1 MCGIFAVWNMRKA
14 AELTVIGLHGI
25 QHRAIQYAGIVS
37 SDGYNLFR
45 ESGRGVAR
53 QVFSSD
59 MLNRLHG
66 RAALGHIRYA
76 TVVDDPTRDNTQPIM
91 GVYGGKRFAVAHN
104 GNITNVRELRKMFF
118 SRRMET
124 SIDTEYIVRLIE
136 MHDTGAYEADI
147 ARALAHVRGSFAI
160 GILFPDRLIA
170 VNDKSGNRPL
180 SIGSVNGS
188 YVLSSETCAFSGVSA
203 DNVANVQP
211 GTMVTFADTETPRSE
226 RFAAAACKRCR
237 FEGIYFAH
245 PASNVFGESVTRF
258 RLTLGRALEKHCPV
272 KGGADIV
279 TGVPDSAN
287 LIAQGYAESGHSGT
301 YLPVIIRNHYV
312 GRTFIAATQAARNV
326 EIAQKFSF
334 TADEIVGKRI
344 VVVDDSI
351 VRGSTLPTIVRE
363 LRRLGAKEV
372 HIRVGS
378 PPVAHPCKYGIDT
391 PTYGELISAR
401 ETPEEICRDV
411 GADSLAFLPLP
422 VLRSLSPVPDEFCFA
437 CWDGKYW

>member
-45 ESGRGVAR
+45 ESGKGVAR
-53 QVFSSD
+53 QVFSAD

-76 TVVDDPTRDNTQPIM
+76 TVVDDPARDNTQPLM
-91 GVYGGKRFAVAHN
+91 GVYNGARFAVAHN
-104 GNITNVRELRKMFF
+104 GNITNVPELKKLLGN
-118 SRRMET
+118 RRMET

-136 MHDTGAYEADI
+136 QCDTGQHEADI
-147 ARALAHVRGSFAI
+147 ARALAHVRGSFALS
-160 GILFPDRLIA
+160 ILFPDRLIA
-170 VNDKSGNRPL
+170 LCDKSGNRPL
-180 SIGSVNGS
+180 SVGAVNGS
-188 YVLSSETCAFSGVSA
+188 YVVSSETCAFSGVGAEKYA
-203 DNVANVQP
+203 DVRP
-211 GTMVTFADTETPRSE
+211 GTMVSFIDEGGPRAGH
-226 RFAAAACKRCR
+226 FAAPRHKHCR

-245 PASNVFGESVTRF
+245 PSSVVFGESVTRF
-258 RLTLGRALEKHCPV
+258 RLALGRTLEEHCPV
-272 KGGADIV
+272 EGGADVV

-287 LIAQGYAESGHSGT
+287 FIAQGYAQSGRSGA

-326 EIAQKFSF
+326 EIAQKFAF
-334 TADEIVGKRI
+334 TASEIFGKRI

-378 PPVAHPCKYGIDT
+378 PPVVHPCRYGIDT
-391 PTYGELISAR
+391 PSYEELISAR
-401 ETPEEICRDV
+401 ETPDEICRDV
-411 GADSLAFLPLP
+411 GADSLAFLPLHT
-422 VLRSLSPVPDEFCFA
+422 LRQLSPVPSHYCFA

>member
-25 QHRAIQYAGIVS
+25 QHRARQYAGIVS
-37 SDGYNLFR
+37 SDGFNLFR
-45 ESGRGVAR
+45 ESGKGVTR
-53 QVFSSD
+53 QVFSAD

-66 RAALGHIRYA
+66 RAAVGHIRYA
-76 TVVDDPTRDNTQPIM
+76 TVVDDPARDNTQPLM
-91 GVYGGKRFAVAHN
+91 GVYQGARFAVAHN

-118 SRRMET
+118 GRRMET

-136 MHDTGAYEADI
+136 KYDTGNHEADI
-147 ARALAHVRGSFAI
+147 ARALSHVRGSFAL

-170 VNDKSGNRPL
+170 ANDPSGNRPL
-180 SIGSVNGS
+180 SIGSVNGG

-203 DNVANVQP
+203 DAVANVQP
-211 GTMVTFADTETPRSE
+211 GTMVTFIGEETPCAE
-226 RFAAAACKRCR
+226 RFAEAVCKRCR

-245 PASNVFGESVTRF
+245 PASNVFGESITRF

-272 KGGADIV
+272 EGGADIV
-279 TGVPDSAN
+279 TSVPDSAN
-287 LIAQGYAESGHSGT
+287 LIAQGYAESGRSGA

-312 GRTFIAATQAARNV
+312 GRTFIAATQADRNV
-326 EIAQKFSF
+326 EIAQKFAF
-334 TADEIVGKRI
+334 TTDEIVGKRI

-351 VRGSTLPTIVRE
+351 VRGSTLPTIVHE

-372 HIRVGS
+372 HVRVGS
-378 PPVAHPCKYGIDT
+378 PPVVHPCRYGIDT
-391 PTYGELISAR
+391 PTYEELVSVR
-401 ETPEEICRDV
+401 KTPDEICHAV

-422 VLRSLSPVPDEFCFA
+422 VLRSLSPTPGEFCFA